1 MTRIA
6 ALLSLLLLWA
16 APALAVP
23 SVGEPIVYPGT
34 DPQGTPPASLP
45 VEVPAADGQSLL
57 LFIDYEN
64 DPDVGFSKS
73 GTTMCVDFDGDE
85 TCGFD
90 VTLEMLTDSA
100 TFASFTPASGSAVI
114 VGRIDPA
121 TGRTLRVNG
130 IDTGG
135 MQIPA
140 PIGTLVLD
148 AAGANQLQI
157 TVTGK
162 HRVGAAGQLDA
173 IQQQV
178 IVQLPEP
185 GWALQLGSG
194 VVALAWLARRRR
206 ARSAASEGPPS

>member
-1 MTRIA
+1 MRLPVLLL
-6 ALLSLLLLWA
+6 ALLAVA
-16 APALAVP
+16 APARAVP

-34 DPQGTPPASLP
+34 DPGGTPPASLP
-45 VEVPAADGQSLL
+45 VEVPPEDGQSLE
-57 LFIDYEN
+57 LFIDYDN
-64 DPDVGFSKS
+64 DPDGGASTS
-73 GTTMCVDFDGDE
+73 GGMCVDANGDE

-90 VTLEMLTDSA
+90 MTLQLQTDTA
-100 TFASFTPASGSAVI
+100 RFVSFTPASGTAVI

-130 IDTGG
+130 LDIGG
-135 MQIPA
+135 MPIPA

-157 TVTGK
+157 AVTGR

-173 IQQQV
+173 IQQRV

-185 GWALQLGSG
+185 GAPWQLGSG
-194 VVALAWLARRRR
+194 LLALGLMVRRRRRR
-206 ARSAASEGPPS
+206 AAAA

>member
-1 MTRIA
+1 VRRIA
-6 ALLSLLLLWA
+6 ALLSLLLLRA

-23 SVGEPIVYPGT
+23 SVGEPLVYPGT

-45 VEVPAADGQSLL
+45 VEVPAEDGQSLE
-57 LFIDYEN
+57 LFIEYEN
-64 DPDVGFSKS
+64 DPDVGLSKS

-90 VTLEMLTDSA
+90 VTLELQTDSA

-135 MQIPA
+135 MPLRA

-148 AAGANQLQI
+148 AAGAHQLQI
-157 TVTGK
+157 VVTGR

-173 IQQQV
+173 IQERV

-185 GWALQLGSG
+185 GAPWQLGSG
-194 VVALAWLARRRR
+194 LLALGLLARRRCR
-206 ARSAASEGPPS
+206 QAAS